1 MNARLVGSGILVS
14 HSVQF
19 TIHCCSVPIHWD
31 ASMASEGQYVGN
43 ILFLFVLW
51 SLICKLHDE

>member
-19 TIHCCSVPIHWD
+19 TIHCCRVPIDWD
-31 ASMASEGQYVGN
+31 ASMASEGNMLVTFCFC
-43 ILFLFVLW
+43 LFLGA
-51 SLICKLHDE
+51 